1 MAQLIVRNLG
11 EDVRDRLRER
21 ARAHNR
27 SMEAEIREILQA
39 AVATGRGEPTG
50 IGTRI
55 SDLFTEHG
63 VENGEIEEVRGG
75 EARPVDFEE

>member
-1 MAQLIVRNLG
+1 MAQLIVRNLD

-27 SMEAEIREILQA
+27 SMEAEVREILHA
-39 AVATGRGEPTG
+39 AVATGRRESAG

-55 SDLFTEHG
+55 STLFEKDG
-63 VENGEIEEVRGG
+63 IERGEIGEIRGG
-75 EARPVDFEE
+75 EATPHGFEE